1 MLYHFSW
8 HLRRKDLM
16 YNQREKK
23 PILTI
28 SDFIFCRLACSSWR
42 NKEKGF
48 IFWGHSCSSY
58 LDKEKS
64 FTFWSHSCSSYLN
77 KEKGFTFWRLSGNSW
92 MNMPAVPDCDC
103 GGMLEC
109 LGILRHRQGC
119 EAQRRL
125 LAEGELGR
133 RSVRVRKR
141 KCRMPRD
148 SYNPEP
154 EQSGTAG
161 IFIPRPGIHPKP
173 TQPKPASF

>member
-1 MLYHFSW
+1 
-8 HLRRKDLM
+8 
-16 YNQREKK
+16 
-23 PILTI
+23 
-28 SDFIFCRLACSSWR
+28 
-42 NKEKGF
+42 
-48 IFWGHSCSSY
+48 
-58 LDKEKS
+58 
-64 FTFWSHSCSSYLN
+64 
-77 KEKGFTFWRLSGNSW
+77 

-109 LGILRHRQGC
+109 LGILLHRQGC

-148 SYNPEP
+148 SYIPEP

-161 IFIPRPGIHPKP
+161 IFIPRPGIQSNPNPNPRPGIQSNPNPNQRLGIQSKINP
-173 TQPKPASF
+173 IPASLAEKPQIEKCRIDRFHKKD

>member
-1 MLYHFSW
+1 
-8 HLRRKDLM
+8 
-16 YNQREKK
+16 
-23 PILTI
+23 
-28 SDFIFCRLACSSWR
+28 
-42 NKEKGF
+42 
-48 IFWGHSCSSY
+48 
-58 LDKEKS
+58 
-64 FTFWSHSCSSYLN
+64 
-77 KEKGFTFWRLSGNSW
+77 

-109 LGILRHRQGC
+109 LGILLHRQGC

-148 SYNPEP
+148 SYIPEP

-161 IFIPRPGIHPKP
+161 IFIPRPGIQSNPNPNPRLGIQSKINP
-173 TQPKPASF
+173 IPASLAEKPQIEKCRIDRFHKKD